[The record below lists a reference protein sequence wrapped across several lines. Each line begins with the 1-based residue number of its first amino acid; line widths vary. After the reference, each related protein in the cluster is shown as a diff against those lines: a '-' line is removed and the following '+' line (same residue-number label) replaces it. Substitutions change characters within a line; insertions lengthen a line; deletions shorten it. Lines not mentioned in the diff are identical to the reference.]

1 MKKKKIIIIS
11 VCLIVIL
18 ALAVSAY
25 FIFNSKEKEYN
36 IEQVSGYKYFVLNQ
50 NEKYGVIDAQGN
62 ILVQP
67 NYDLVKIPNPS
78 KGVFV
83 CYEGNATKVLNEN
96 SEEIDTEYQNVEP
109 LTLKNVSTD
118 LIYEKS
124 ILSYEEDGK
133 YGIISLEGNRITKPI
148 YDSIETLQYKE
159 GELLIQK
166 DGKYGVM
173 NMNGYVIIEPEY
185 DLISA
190 DGYYSDQEEY
200 RKDGYIV
207 SITTDEGYRYGY
219 IDNNGQKLVDTQ
231 YNDLERMDYEDSDN
245 IYIIAAQDGKYGLIN
260 GGKTVI
266 PNEYQEITYIDE
278 KNVCILKKG
287 RKYGVADLN
296 GNIVLPVEYSQV
308 DVSGDNIYATDENN
322 NRTVYDIKGN
332 KLDIDANTVILTV
345 GNDKEYQI
353 NMKALDAKT
362 NYDLY
367 KNGQKIN
374 QESYNYIGYLF
385 DNYFIVS
392 KEDGKLGVIDDTGIT
407 KVDLVY
413 DSIQRVQDKKI
424 VQATQSTPQKIV
436 LYDENMTNLLEM
448 ENGTITEEDDYIRVQ
463 NNSDMKYVNN
473 EGKVVESS
481 EIFKNNNLLAKVQN
495 GKWGF
500 VDREGNVVVDYQYER
515 VTELNQYG
523 FAGIMQD
530 GKWGVINRNGEVI
543 VHPVYELTDDNPE
556 FIGEYYRVVYGF
568 GEFYYT
574 K

>member
-1 MKKKKIIIIS
+1 MKKKVIIVS

-18 ALAVSAY
+18 LLVILAC
-25 FIFNSKEKEYN
+25 FIFGGKEKEYN
-36 IEQVSGYKYFVLNQ
+36 IEQVSGYKYFILNQ

-83 CYEGNATKVLNEN
+83 CYEGNSTKVLNEN

-133 YGIISLEGNRITKPI
+133 YGIISLDGNRITKPI

-190 DGYYSDQEEY
+190 DGYYSEQEEY

-207 SITTDEGYRYGY
+207 SVTTDEGYRYGY
-219 IDNNGQKLVDTQ
+219 IDSDGQKLVDTQ
-231 YNDLERMDYEDSDN
+231 YNDLKRMDYEDSDN

-260 GGKTVI
+260 AGKTVI

-278 KNVCILKKG
+278 KNICILKKG

-296 GNIVLPVEYSQV
+296 GNIILPVEYSQV

-322 NRTVYDIKGN
+322 DRTVYDIKGN
-332 KLDIDANTVILTV
+332 KLDIDANTVVLTV
-345 GNDKEYQI
+345 GTNKEYQI
-353 NMKALDAKT
+353 NMKAVDAKT
-362 NYDLY
+362 SYDLY
-367 KNGQKIN
+367 KNGQKVN
-374 QESYNYIGYLF
+374 QEAYNYIGYLF

-392 KEDGKLGVIDDTGIT
+392 KEDGKLGVIDDTGVT
-407 KVDLVY
+407 RVDLVY
-413 DSIQRVQDKKI
+413 DSIQKVQDKKL
-424 VQATQSTPQKIV
+424 VQATQSTSQKVV
-436 LYDENMTNLLEM
+436 LYDENMTKLLEM
-448 ENGTITEEDDYIRVQ
+448 ENATITEEDDYICVQ
-463 NNSDMKYVNN
+463 NSSDMKYVNN

-500 VDREGNVVVDYQYER
+500 VDREGKVVVDCQYEK

-530 GKWGVINRNGEVI
+530 GKWGVINKNGEII
-543 VHPVYELTDDNPE
+543 VQPVYELNDDNPE
-556 FIGEYYRVVYGF
+556 FIGEYYRVIYGF

>member
-1 MKKKKIIIIS
+1 MKKKVIIIS
-11 VCLIVIL
+11 ICLIVIL
-18 ALAVSAY
+18 VLAISAY
-25 FIFNSKEKEYN
+25 FIFSSKDREYN
-36 IEQVSGYKYFVLNQ
+36 VEQVSGYKYFILNQ
-50 NEKYGVIDAQGN
+50 DEKYGVIDAQGN
-62 ILVQP
+62 VLVQP
-67 NYDLVKIPNPS
+67 NYDLVKIPNPT

-83 CYEGNATKVLNEN
+83 CYEGNSTKVLNEN
-96 SEEIDTEYQNVEP
+96 SEEINTEYQNVEP

-124 ILSYEEDGK
+124 ILSYEENGK

-190 DGYYSDQEEY
+190 DGYYSEQEGY

-207 SITTDEGYRYGY
+207 SVTTDEGYRYGY
-219 IDNNGQKLVDTQ
+219 IDNNGQKLVETQ

-260 GGKTVI
+260 ADKTVI

-278 KNVCILKKG
+278 KDVCILKKG
-287 RKYGVADLN
+287 RKYGVADLT
-296 GNIVLPVEYSQV
+296 GNIILPVEYSQI

-322 NRTVYDIKGN
+322 SRTVYDIKGN

-345 GNDKEYQI
+345 GNDREYQI
-353 NMKALDAKT
+353 NMQAVDAKT
-362 NYDLY
+362 TYDLY
-367 KNGQKIN
+367 KNNQKIN

-392 KEDGKLGVIDDTGIT
+392 KEDGKLGVIDDTGSIR
-407 KVDLVY
+407 VDMVY
-413 DSIQRVQDKKI
+413 DSIQKLQDKKI
-424 VQATQSTPQKIV
+424 VQATQSASQKVV
-436 LYDENMTNLLEM
+436 LYDESMTSLLEM
-448 ENGTITEEDDYIRVQ
+448 ESGTITEEDDYVRVQ
-463 NNSDMKYVNN
+463 NANDIKYVNKD
-473 EGKVVESS
+473 GKVVQSS
-481 EIFKNNNLLAKVQN
+481 EVFPNNNLLAKSQD

-500 VDREGNVVVDYQYER
+500 VNKEGNVVVDYQYDK

-523 FAGIMQD
+523 FAGVMKD
-530 GKWGVINRNGEVI
+530 GKWGVVDRNGDVI
-543 VHPVYELTDDNPE
+543 VEPVYELTDDNPE
-556 FIGEYYRVVYGF
+556 FIGLYYRVLYGF

>member
-1 MKKKKIIIIS
+1 MKKKVIIIS
-11 VCLIVIL
+11 ICLIVIL
-18 ALAVSAY
+18 VLAISAY
-25 FIFNSKEKEYN
+25 FIFSSKDREYN
-36 IEQVSGYKYFVLNQ
+36 VEQVSGYKYFILNQ
-50 NEKYGVIDAQGN
+50 DEKYGVIDAQGN
-62 ILVQP
+62 VLVQP
-67 NYDLVKIPNPS
+67 NYDLVKIPNPT

-83 CYEGNATKVLNEN
+83 CYEGNSTKVLNEN
-96 SEEIDTEYQNVEP
+96 SEEINTEYQNVEP

-124 ILSYEEDGK
+124 ILSYEENGK

-190 DGYYSDQEEY
+190 DGYYSEQEGY

-207 SITTDEGYRYGY
+207 SVTTDEGYRYGY
-219 IDNNGQKLVDTQ
+219 IDNNGQKLVETQ

-260 GGKTVI
+260 ADKTVI

-278 KNVCILKKG
+278 KDVCILKKG
-287 RKYGVADLN
+287 RKYGVADLT
-296 GNIVLPVEYSQV
+296 GNIILPVEYSQI

-322 NRTVYDIKGN
+322 SRTVYDIKGN

-345 GNDKEYQI
+345 GNDREYQI
-353 NMKALDAKT
+353 NMQAVDAKT
-362 NYDLY
+362 TYDLY
-367 KNGQKIN
+367 KNNQKIN

-392 KEDGKLGVIDDTGIT
+392 KEDGKLGVIDDTGSIR
-407 KVDLVY
+407 VDMVY
-413 DSIQRVQDKKI
+413 DSIQKLQDKKI
-424 VQATQSTPQKIV
+424 VQATQSASQKVV
-436 LYDENMTNLLEM
+436 LYDESMTSLLEM
-448 ENGTITEEDDYIRVQ
+448 ESGTITEEDDYVRVQ
-463 NNSDMKYVNN
+463 NASDIKYVNKD
-473 EGKVVESS
+473 GKVVQSS
-481 EIFKNNNLLAKVQN
+481 EVFPNNNLLAKSQD

-500 VDREGNVVVDYQYER
+500 VNKEGNVAVDYQYDK

-523 FAGIMQD
+523 FAGVMKD
-530 GKWGVINRNGEVI
+530 GKWGVVDRNGDVI
-543 VHPVYELTDDNPE
+543 VEPVYELTDDNPE
-556 FIGEYYRVVYGF
+556 FIGQYYRVLYGF